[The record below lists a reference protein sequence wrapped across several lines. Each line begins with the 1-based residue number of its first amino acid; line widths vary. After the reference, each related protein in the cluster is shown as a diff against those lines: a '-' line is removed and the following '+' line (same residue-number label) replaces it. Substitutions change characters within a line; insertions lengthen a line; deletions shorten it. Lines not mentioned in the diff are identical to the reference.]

1 MPLSRTKTEI
11 RLLYNR
17 QTPHGA
23 VFSRSPM
30 VSLIFPS
37 LKDKMNQFHD
47 DNKRQQDMRSNSSVH
62 IRKNEL
68 AMIVEHESK
77 RRAPSDYWNL

>member
-1 MPLSRTKTEI
+1 
-11 RLLYNR
+11 
-17 QTPHGA
+17 
-23 VFSRSPM
+23 
-30 VSLIFPS
+30 
-37 LKDKMNQFHD
+37 MNQFHD

-77 RRAPSDYWNL
+77 RRAPNDYWNL